1 MIVCVAASAA
11 RNTCWKECVNTVGQ
25 YVSCIVQ
32 VHMRYSSAQ
41 VNMQQFLE
49 GIAGPGKAELVARA
63 TEVLKTN
70 DIGVHVSRRCVSH
83 SCANALRRCQAPSH
97 LRGLVLDDLSAV
109 ALSEDVGVIIEQAVK
124 RVERH
129 RRSRPAEDH

>member
-1 MIVCVAASAA
+1 MVHRVVVCLGGGKRHAGDLMIVCVAASAA
-11 RNTCWKECVNTVGQ
+11 MNTCWKQYINTAGQ
-25 YVSCIVQ
+25 YVSCTVQ

-70 DIGVHVSRRCVSH
+70 DIEVHVSRGVCLTVAQMRCAGVRRLH
-83 SCANALRRCQAPSH
+83 TCGDSCWTT
-97 LRGLVLDDLSAV
+97 SARLPCRKTSV
-109 ALSEDVGVIIEQAVK
+109 
-124 RVERH
+124 
-129 RRSRPAEDH
+129 